1 MTGGND
7 SRYDAA
13 GPANATPGS
22 FAVSIWTTIAVFA
35 LVFAALAWIYG
46 GGAPSDGRAVA
57 TVADPMATGSLPPRR
72 IDDGS
77 VGGRSDIAA
86 TTRPSDAL
94 AAAEIARLKVE
105 NVALRQSIDQLR
117 GQFDRV
123 TERLDGLDARLS
135 EMTGSITPGS
145 AVNRAQTFFETPD
158 VPPKATASA
167 EPSDLPAAASTAN
180 TRFGIELGTFTDL
193 NSVKNAWRKL
203 SQDHAALFASLDPV
217 ATVRDRSGRTELL
230 LVAGPFKSAA
240 DASEHCGKV
249 EAAGLICQPA
259 FYLGQ
264 PLAMR

>member
-1 MTGGND
+1 MSINRSTVIASGVALVIVGGG
-7 SRYDAA
+7 YAA
-13 GPANATPGS
+13 TSYAATP
-22 FAVSIWTTIAVFA
+22 T
-35 LVFAALAWIYG
+35 
-46 GGAPSDGRAVA
+46 
-57 TVADPMATGSLPPRR
+57 
-72 IDDGS
+72 
-77 VGGRSDIAA
+77 
-86 TTRPSDAL
+86 
-94 AAAEIARLKVE
+94 
-105 NVALRQSIDQLR
+105 
-117 GQFDRV
+117 
-123 TERLDGLDARLS
+123 
-135 EMTGSITPGS
+135 
-145 AVNRAQTFFETPD
+145 
-158 VPPKATASA
+158 ATASA

>member
-1 MTGGND
+1 M
-7 SRYDAA
+7 SPRA
-13 GPANATPGS
+13 GELKKCASLANRMISFCAIVGAMPAS
-22 FAVSIWTTIAVFA
+22 
-35 LVFAALAWIYG
+35 AALM
-46 GGAPSDGRAVA
+46 AP
-57 TVADPMATGSLPPRR
+57 
-72 IDDGS
+72 
-77 VGGRSDIAA
+77 
-86 TTRPSDAL
+86 
-94 AAAEIARLKVE
+94 K
-105 NVALRQSIDQLR
+105 
-117 GQFDRV
+117 
-123 TERLDGLDARLS
+123 
-135 EMTGSITPGS
+135 S
-145 AVNRAQTFFETPD
+145 AVNT
-158 VPPKATASA
+158 KATASA